1 MKRVSSTILVA
12 IGANLPGPWGATPLE
27 TCRRAA
33 GELRRLDGLR
43 VVAVSRFYRTAPVP
57 RSAQPDY
64 ANGVVRL
71 AGDAEPAGLL
81 AALQA
86 IEQAAGRSRS
96 ARDAARTLDLD
107 IIDMAGQLRDS
118 PDPVLPHPRAAQ
130 RTFVLVPLAEVAP
143 DWIDP
148 RSGRRVAALLAAIR
162 GNGCCA
168 AREPLDWPIPYS
180 QIGG

>member
-1 MKRVSSTILVA
+1 MILVA

-33 GELRRLDGLR
+33 RELRRLDGLQ
-43 VVAVSRFYRTAPVP
+43 VLTVSRFYRTTPVP

-64 ANGVVRL
+64 ANAMVRL
-71 AGDAEPAGLL
+71 AGDAEPAALL

-86 IEQAAGRSRS
+86 IEQAAGRSRG

-107 IIDMAGQLRDS
+107 IIDIAGQLRDS
-118 PDPVLPHPRAAQ
+118 PDPVLPHPRTTERA
-130 RTFVLVPLAEVAP
+130 FVLVPLADVAP

-148 RSGRRVAALLAAIR
+148 RSGRGVAALLAAIR
-162 GNGCCA
+162 GNGCCD
-168 AREPLDWPIPYS
+168 ARVPLDWPIPYS
-180 QIGG
+180 